1 MLPSDAFTPGATV
14 NILFSSTVESPGR
27 WLPLLEQA
35 LPQDRFFL
43 EPRDDIEVALVASP
57 PEGTLAQLPNLKL
70 VQSLWMGVDKLL
82 HDPSL
87 ARGVPV
93 ARLIDPG
100 MIAAMTETVLAHVL
114 DWHRLHFRYR
124 EQQIERVWQQLP
136 QVMASERTIGILGL
150 GELGSVV
157 AQALATLGF
166 RVLGWSRRLRE
177 LAGVQYVAELGA
189 LLERSDLVVCLL
201 PLTHHTRGILNA
213 DAFAQMPEGACLI
226 NVGRGEHVVEKDL
239 REALDSRW
247 ITHAYLD
254 VFETE
259 PLEMGHPF
267 WRHPSVT
274 LTPHCAALT
283 EPRTAFPKV
292 VANIERL
299 RRGEPLEGLVDVAA
313 GY

>member
-1 MLPSDAFTPGATV
+1 M
-14 NILFSSTVESPGR
+14 NILFSSTSEIPGR

-35 LPQDRFFL
+35 LPEDRFFL
-43 EPRDDIEVALVASP
+43 EPRDDIEVALVANP
-57 PEGTLAQLPNLKL
+57 PEGTFARLPNLRM
-70 VQSLWMGVDKLL
+70 VQSLWMGIDKLL

-87 ARGVPV
+87 PRGVPL

-124 EQQIERVWQQLP
+124 EQQMERVWQQLP
-136 QVMASERTIGILGL
+136 QVMAGERTVGILGL
-150 GELGSVV
+150 GELGSAV
-157 AQALATLGF
+157 ALALATLGF

-177 LAGVQYVAELGA
+177 LAGVHYTAELGE

-201 PLTHHTRGILNA
+201 PLTHHTHGILNA

-239 REALDSRW
+239 REALESRW

-254 VFETE
+254 VFENE

-274 LTPHCAALT
+274 LTPHTAALT
-283 EPRTAFPKV
+283 DPRTAFPKI

-299 RRGEPLEGLVDVAA
+299 RRGELPEGLVDVVA